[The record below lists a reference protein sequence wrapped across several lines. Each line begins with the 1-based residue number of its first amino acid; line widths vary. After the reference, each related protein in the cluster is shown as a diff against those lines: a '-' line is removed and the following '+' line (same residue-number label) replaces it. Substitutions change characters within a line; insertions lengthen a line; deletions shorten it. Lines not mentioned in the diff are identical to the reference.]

1 MFRGETGHRMGS
13 SAIWLLL
20 LFPLSALLWPHSLP
34 SRLCLAP
41 RVEEHACLLPDS
53 AFVQMGNHT
62 VIADLG
68 SWSHGFHPP
77 PLGSWDHRQV
87 ESCSPLTANLCREG
101 PGGHGMRGG
110 GLLFL
115 ENKDRKQSPHP
126 GLISAPPIQNT
137 WTSSYLTLHLT
148 LTSHVVCYS
157 AQACHDKVPET
168 ECLQQKT
175 LFFSV
180 MRLKVQD

>member
-1 MFRGETGHRMGS
+1 M
-13 SAIWLLL
+13 
-20 LFPLSALLWPHSLP
+20 
-34 SRLCLAP
+34 
-41 RVEEHACLLPDS
+41 
-53 AFVQMGNHT
+53 
-62 VIADLG
+62 
-68 SWSHGFHPP
+68 
-77 PLGSWDHRQV
+77 

-137 WTSSYLTLHLT
+137 WTSSYLKLHLT

-180 MRLKVQD
+180 MKAESPRLRCWQIRFQPKASSPHTISFLCAWRREKTQRSHMHELSAVFPYKDTNLITRSPPL